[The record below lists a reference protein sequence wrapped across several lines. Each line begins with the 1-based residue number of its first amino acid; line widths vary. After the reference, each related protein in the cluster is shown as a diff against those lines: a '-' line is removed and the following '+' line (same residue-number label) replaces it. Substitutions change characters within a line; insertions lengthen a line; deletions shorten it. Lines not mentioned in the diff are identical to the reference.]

1 MLLIPDPLIRSRE
14 LGLADLLHTDDRAA
28 REIAALL
35 PLARDVDE
43 DHVAVPGCFWRDAHV
58 GRAPIRIMD
67 GEHDLR
73 VRPSWGTAWWSSH
86 AHSFSCCRRETSSV
100 GFSRRPN

>member
-1 MLLIPDPLIRSRE
+1 MLLILDPLIRSRG

-35 PLARDVDE
+35 PLTRDVDD

-73 VRPSWGTAWWSSH
+73 VRPSLETAVKVWQLAS
-86 AHSFSCCRRETSSV
+86 ATRF
-100 GFSRRPN
+100 RPFLSDDL

>member
-1 MLLIPDPLIRSRE
+1 MLLIPDPLIRSGG

-35 PLARDVDE
+35 PLTRDIHD

-73 VRPSWGTAWWSSH
+73 VRPSLETARWPSH
-86 AHSFSCCRRETSSV
+86 AHSF
-100 GFSRRPN
+100 

>member
-1 MLLIPDPLIRSRE
+1 MLLIPDPLIGSRE
-14 LGLADLLHTDDRAA
+14 LGLADLLHTDDRAT

-35 PLARDVDE
+35 PLARDVQD
-43 DHVAVPGCFWRDAHV
+43 DHVAVPGCFGRDAHV

-73 VRPSWGTAWWSSH
+73 VRPSLETARWPSH
-86 AHSFSCCRRETSSV
+86 AHSFSWGRRETSSL
-100 GFSRRPN
+100 G